1 MSHCDFDLV
10 LIPDGYV
17 MLQVEATEVFFAVTK
32 LFQSNDAGLRRLV
45 YLMIKELSP
54 SSDEVNAVSDAQI
67 WFCLFHVL
75 LFLVV

>member
-1 MSHCDFDLV
+1 
-10 LIPDGYV
+10 

-54 SSDEVNAVSDAQI
+54 PSDEVNAVSDAQI

-75 LFLVV
+75 PFLVV